1 MKKLVLD
8 IGGTFIKYAVMNK
21 EAEILERGK
30 ERTPLDTFENLMKT
44 IKDVYENFKDEVTG
58 IAISMPGN
66 IDSETGQVYTPG
78 SLTYNE
84 GINIIEEL
92 KKYIDLPISVENDGK
107 SAALAEAWIG
117 NLKECNDGIVII
129 LGTGIGGGIIKDKK
143 IHKGKNFFAGEFSFI
158 MGSNNKANFDNVFA
172 MQGSTSALIK
182 KVSEVKGLNED
193 ELNGYEIFNLIEKR
207 DDETLKVFN
216 EFTKIIGIQIFNL
229 QCILDPEKILIGG
242 GISKQ
247 KILLEKI
254 KENLDEIYEE
264 MGMFK
269 MPQAKVD
276 TCKYFND
283 SNLIGALYNYYLHFE
298 N

>member
-8 IGGTFIKYAVMNK
+8 IGGTFIKYAVMNR
-21 EAEILERGK
+21 EAEILEKGK
-30 ERTPLDTFENLMKT
+30 EKTPLDTLESLVKT
-44 IKDVYENFKDEVTG
+44 IKNIYGNFKGEVTG

-66 IDSETGQVYTPG
+66 IDSETGQIYTPG
-78 SLTYNE
+78 ALAYNE

-92 KKYIDLPISVENDGK
+92 QKYIDLPISVENDGK
-107 SAALAEAWIG
+107 SAALAEVWIG
-117 NLKECNDGIVII
+117 NLKECNDGVVMI
-129 LGTGIGGGIIKDKK
+129 LGTGVGGGIIKDKK

-158 MGSNNKANFDNVFA
+158 MGSNSEANFNNVFA
-172 MQGSTSALIK
+172 MQGSTAALIK
-182 KVSEVKGLNED
+182 KVAKAKGINED
-193 ELNGYEIFNLIEKR
+193 TLNGYEVFNLIEKN
-207 DDETLKVFN
+207 DEETLQIFN
-216 EFTKIIGIQIFNL
+216 DFAKTIAIQVFNL
-229 QCILDPEKILIGG
+229 QCVLDPEKILIGG

-254 KENLDEIYEE
+254 KENLDEIYKK
-264 MGMFK
+264 MAMFN
-269 MPQAKVD
+269 MPQAKID

>member
-8 IGGTFIKYAVMNK
+8 IGGTFIKYAVMNR
-21 EAEILERGK
+21 EAEILEKGK
-30 ERTPLDTFENLMKT
+30 EKTPLDTLENLVKT
-44 IKDVYENFKDEVTG
+44 IKKIYGTFKDEVTG

-78 SLTYNE
+78 SLAYNE

-92 KKYIDLPISVENDGK
+92 NKHIDLPISVENDGK
-107 SAALAEAWIG
+107 SAALAEAWMG
-117 NLKECNDGIVII
+117 NLKECNDGIVMII
-129 LGTGIGGGIIKDKK
+129 GTGIGGGIIKDKK

-158 MGSNNKANFDNVFA
+158 MGSNNEANFDNVFA

-182 KVSEVKGLNED
+182 KVAEVKGINED
-193 ELNGYEIFNLIEKR
+193 ELDGYEVFNLIEKN
-207 DDETLKVFN
+207 DEETLKVFN
-216 EFTKIIGIQIFNL
+216 GFAKTIGIQIFNL

-254 KENLDEIYEE
+254 KENLDEIYKE
-264 MGMFK
+264 MKMFK
-269 MPQAKVD
+269 MPQAKID

>member
-8 IGGTFIKYAVMNK
+8 IGGTFIKYAVMDR
-21 EAEILERGK
+21 EAKILEKRK
-30 ERTPLDTFENLMKT
+30 EKTPLDTFENFVKT
-44 IKDVYENFKDEVTG
+44 IKGVYEGYKDEVTG

-78 SLTYNE
+78 SLTYNK

-92 KKYIDLPISVENDGK
+92 HKYINIPISVENDGK

-117 NLKECNDGIVII
+117 NLKECNDGIVMI
-129 LGTGIGGGIIKDKK
+129 LGTGVGGGIIKDKK

-158 MGSNNKANFDNVFA
+158 IGNSNEANFDNVFA
-172 MQGSTSALIK
+172 MQGSTAALIK
-182 KVSEVKGLNED
+182 KVAKAKGINED
-193 ELNGYEIFNLIEKR
+193 TLNGYEVFNLIEKN
-207 DDETLKVFN
+207 DVETLQIFN
-216 EFTKIIGIQIFNL
+216 DFAKTIAIQVFNL
-229 QCILDPEKILIGG
+229 QCVLDPEKILIGG

-254 KENLDEIYEE
+254 KENLDEIYKE
-264 MGMFK
+264 MAMFN
-269 MPQAKVD
+269 MPQAKID

>member
-8 IGGTFIKYAVMNK
+8 IGGTFIKYAVMNR
-21 EAEILERGK
+21 EAEILEKGK
-30 ERTPLDTFENLMKT
+30 EKTPLDTLESLVKT
-44 IKDVYENFKDEVTG
+44 IKNIYRNFKGEVTG

-78 SLTYNE
+78 ALAYNE

-92 KKYIDLPISVENDGK
+92 QKYIDLPISVENDGK
-107 SAALAEAWIG
+107 SAALAEVWIG
-117 NLKECNDGIVII
+117 NLKECNDGVVMI
-129 LGTGIGGGIIKDKK
+129 LGTGVGGGIIKDKK

-158 MGSNNKANFDNVFA
+158 MGSNSEANFNNVFA
-172 MQGSTSALIK
+172 MQGSTAALIK
-182 KVSEVKGLNED
+182 KVAKAKGINED
-193 ELNGYEIFNLIEKR
+193 TLNGYEVFNLIEKT
-207 DDETLKVFN
+207 DEETLQIFN
-216 EFTKIIGIQIFNL
+216 DFAKTIAIQVFNL
-229 QCILDPEKILIGG
+229 QCVLDPEKILIGG

-254 KENLDEIYEE
+254 KENLDEIYKE
-264 MGMFK
+264 MAMFN
-269 MPQAKVD
+269 MPQAKID